1 MNNEKDASARVESFA
16 EVVALLEKNLRYI
29 ESLGMDDTTL
39 HAYRKVVSHLRT
51 RSPEEIG
58 RIIGG
63 RVAAKKPSKYSDPD
77 LTDDQ
82 VGRLNGEQLKRHLED
97 QKVSRT
103 FLERIASLRFGV
115 TRGALSTL
123 RSRDALTEKLYTL
136 LEHESTHEAISRAAL
151 GKQGNN
157 SVGS

>member
-1 MNNEKDASARVESFA
+1 MNNEKDASERLASFA
-16 EVVALLEKNLRYI
+16 EVVALLDKNLRYI
-29 ESLGMDDTTL
+29 EALGIDDTTL
-39 HAYRKVVSHLRT
+39 QAYRKIVLHLRA

-63 RVAAKKPSKYSDPD
+63 RVAAKKPPKFSDPD

-82 VGRLNGEQLKRHLED
+82 VGRLNGEQIKRHLD
-97 QKVSRT
+97 AQKVSRI
-103 FLERIASLRFGV
+103 FLERIAALRFGV

-123 RSRDALTEKLYTL
+123 RSREALTEKLHTM

-151 GKQGNN
+151 GKQGND
-157 SVGS
+157 SIGS